1 MNRSTS
7 QLVASSLLLALAAC
21 GGGGSDSSDRV
32 AWDAAAKLIWTTDLK
47 ADNTLLCKLTA
58 TAP

>member
-32 AWDAAAKLIWTTDLK
+32 ARDAAAKLTWTTDLK
-47 ADNTLLCKLTA
+47 AENTLL
-58 TAP
+58 